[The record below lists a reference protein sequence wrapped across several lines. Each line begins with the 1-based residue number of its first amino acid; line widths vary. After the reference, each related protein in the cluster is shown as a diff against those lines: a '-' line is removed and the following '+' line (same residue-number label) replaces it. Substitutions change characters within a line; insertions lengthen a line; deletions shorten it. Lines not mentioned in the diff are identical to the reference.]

1 LSPHEPSSPASEPK
15 IYARA
20 CLSRRGAYVAGL
32 RDAVG
37 SPALVLGASFIGFGS
52 LIRELGLGLD
62 VAFFSMLTT
71 WALPAQVATLEMFAV
86 GAPLFSVFIAVA
98 LINFRFLPMTVS
110 LLPILRQ
117 PGKPVWPLYI
127 VAQFTAVSTWVLAM
141 LRAGEMPPD
150 QRLPYFFGATTAM
163 LAAGF
168 VGTTAGYVAAGAVAP
183 QITHGLV
190 FMNPCFF
197 MLVLLVDLRQRARI
211 AALLIGAA
219 AGPALHALTPTW
231 GLLIAGL
238 GAGTIAFFG
247 DRWWEKR
254 RV

>member
-1 LSPHEPSSPASEPK
+1 MSPHEPSSPASEPK
-15 IYARA
+15 TYARA
-20 CLSRRGAYVAGL
+20 CPSRRAAYVAGL

-52 LIRELGLGLD
+52 LIREFGLGLD
-62 VAFFSMLTT
+62 VAFFSMLAT

-127 VAQFTAVSTWVLAM
+127 VAQFIAVSTWVLAM
-141 LRAGEMPPD
+141 LRAPEMPPD
-150 QRLPYFFGATTAM
+150 QRLPYFCGATTAM
-163 LAAGF
+163 LTAGF

-197 MLVLLVDLRQRARI
+197 LLVLLVDLRQRARV

>member
-1 LSPHEPSSPASEPK
+1 MPPHEPSAPVTGPK
-15 IYARA
+15 IYPRA
-20 CLSRRGAYVAGL
+20 CASRQAAYAAGM

-52 LIRELGLGLD
+52 LIREFGLGLD

-71 WALPAQVATLEMFAV
+71 WALPAQVATLELFAT
-86 GAPLFSVFIAVA
+86 GAPLISVFIAVA

-117 PGKPVWPLYI
+117 PGKPTWVLY
-127 VAQFTAVSTWVLAM
+127 VMAQFIAVSTWVLAM
-141 LRAGEMPPD
+141 LRAPEMPPD
-150 QRLPYFFGATTAM
+150 QRAPYFFGATTAM
-163 LAAGF
+163 LGAGF
-168 VGTTAGYVAAGAVAP
+168 VGTTIGYVAAGAVAP
-183 QITHGLV
+183 AITHGLV

-197 MLVLLVDLRQRARI
+197 LLVLLVDLRQRARVL
-211 AALLIGAA
+211 ALLIGAVC
-219 AGPALHALTPTW
+219 GPALHWLTPTW